1 MSDPASEPGG
11 AAPSDPLD
19 PFGTAAIRGRV
30 LAAWTASPAR
40 FREDANAEEDLALG
54 GYRDRVVI
62 ELAQNAADA
71 AIRAGVPGELHLT
84 LNAGVLTAANTGA
97 PLTAEAV
104 ESLSTLRTSTKTHSD
119 AVESAQAGERKE
131 TAGRFGVGFA
141 AVVSV
146 CDRPSIA
153 SATGAV
159 AWSAEETLQLVQGVP
174 ELAGELGRR
183 GNHVPVLRLPFA
195 SSAPPPG
202 GHTTQVTLPLRD
214 EAAEQAVRARLEE
227 FGPELM
233 LGLPALGMVTVT
245 VDGRSRVLQASEAD
259 PGLVV
264 IVETGG
270 DGSAVTQW
278 RTVERQGEV
287 PPALLADRPTEERA
301 RPYWSVRWAVRAE
314 PRGPLDGPPK
324 GPGVLYA
331 PTPSDEGL
339 DLPAL
344 LIANFP
350 LAPDRRHVQ
359 PGPFTDF
366 LVARAAEAYADLV
379 AGATGP
385 EALDL
390 VPGPVGSSALDGAVR
405 AAVLDLLP
413 DRPLLPLAEDGRARV
428 RGRDAAVVDAPPAVV
443 EALTG
448 VVPGLLP
455 KGWTAGHRALRAL
468 GVRRMGLADVA
479 DALAAV
485 EREPAWWRGI
495 YAALASADPGELGA
509 LPVPLTDGRLV
520 RGPRGVLLGRDLP
533 SPEHLEI
540 LGLRVVDPDAEHQLL
555 LRLGAVEAGPR
566 QVLSDPAVRAAVEG
580 SLDAE
585 DPEAVADAVLS
596 LARGLITPGEP
607 WLAELALPAQD
618 GELYPA
624 GELTFPDAPL
634 RDVMGE
640 DSPFGVVAAELI
652 EEYGEDALA
661 AVGVLRGFALL
672 RVQDADPE
680 DLDLD
685 GVEDWDLPSGHIPEL
700 VAVRDLELVK
710 DWEAALTLL
719 SRPPYRDAIIEPV
732 RFMDGRTA
740 PSYTAWWLAEHEVL
754 GGPRRAED
762 ADPLLDGLY
771 APAPA
776 GLDAGFAR
784 ALGVRAAL
792 SDVPPDELL
801 DRLADPALPVTRPQ
815 LRALWAW
822 LAGTTDATPPTRVR
836 ALSGGVPEVVPAE
849 DAIIVDVPYALP
861 LLAGQPLI
869 LLPLDRAAALADLLD
884 LAVASE
890 EIPGELAADGEE
902 REVPAHIRALFP
914 ESPETY
920 VHHDTLVV
928 DGHEVP
934 WWYDGAPHAATP
946 HGLARALAWEMG
958 RWDDRLLLAA
968 LLVAPA
974 ETEALLTEAD
984 LA

>member
-1 MSDPASEPGG
+1 MTDPESG
-11 AAPSDPLD
+11 ATAPADPLD
-19 PFGTAAIRGRV
+19 PFGTAGIRARV

-40 FREDANAEEDLALG
+40 FREDANTEEDHALG

-71 AIRAGVPGELHLT
+71 AVRADVPGELHLT

-97 PLTAEAV
+97 PLTPEAV
-104 ESLSTLRTSTKTHSD
+104 ESLSTLRASTKTAEGD
-119 AVESAQAGERKE
+119 GTPRA

-153 SATGAV
+153 SLTGSV
-159 AWSAEETLQLVQGVP
+159 AWSAEETLQLVEVIP
-174 ELAGELGRR
+174 ELAEEIARR
-183 GNHVPVLRLPFA
+183 GDHVPVLRLPFA
-195 SSAPPPG
+195 SSAPPPE

-214 EAAEQAVRARLEE
+214 EAAERIVRARLEE

-245 VDGRSRVLQASEAD
+245 VDGRSRVLQASEAGD
-259 PGLVV
+259 GLVV

-270 DGSAVTQW
+270 DGSSVTEW
-278 RTVERQGEV
+278 RTVARHGDV
-287 PPALLADRPTEERA
+287 PPELLADRPTEERA

-344 LIANFP
+344 LIAGFP

-359 PGPFTDF
+359 PGPLTDF
-366 LVARAAEAYADLV
+366 LVARAAEAYAELV

-390 VPGPVGSSALDGAVR
+390 VPGPVGTSALDGALR
-405 AAVLDLLP
+405 TAVLAALP
-413 DRPLLPLAEDGRARV
+413 DRPLLPLAEDPRARV
-428 RGRDAAVVDAPPAVV
+428 RGRDAVVVDAPPAVV

-455 KGWTAGHRALRAL
+455 TGWPAGHRALRAL

-479 DALAAV
+479 DALASV
-485 EREPAWWRGI
+485 EREPSWWQRI
-495 YAALASADPGELGA
+495 YTALASADAGELGA

-533 SPEHLEI
+533 SPEHLEV
-540 LGLRVVDPDAEHQLL
+540 LGLRVVDLEAEHPLL

-566 QVLSDPAVRAAVEG
+566 QVLADPAVRAAVEG

-585 DPEAVADAVLS
+585 DPETVADAVLS

-607 WLAELALPAQD
+607 WLAELALPAED

-624 GELTFPDAPL
+624 GELMFPDAPL
-634 RDVMGE
+634 RAVMGE
-640 DSPFGVVAAELI
+640 DSPFGVVSAGLI

-672 RVQDADPE
+672 RAQDADPE

-685 GVEDWDLPSGHIPEL
+685 AVEDWDLPAGHIPEL

-719 SRPPYRDAIIEPV
+719 SRPPYREAIIEPV

-754 GGPRRAED
+754 GGPRRTED

-771 APAPA
+771 APAPE

-792 SDVPPDELL
+792 ADVPPDELL

-822 LAGTTDATPPTRVR
+822 LAGTSGAAPPSRVR
-836 ALSGGVPEVVPAE
+836 ALSGGTPEVVPAE
-849 DAIIVDVPYALP
+849 DAIVVDVPYALP
-861 LLAGQPLI
+861 LLEGQPLI
-869 LLPLDRAAALADLLD
+869 LLPLDRAAALADLLE
-884 LAVASE
+884 LSVASE
-890 EIPGELAADGEE
+890 EIPGEMADEGVE
-902 REVPAHIRALFP
+902 REVPEHVRALFP
-914 ESPETY
+914 EAPETY
-920 VHHDTLVV
+920 FHHDALVV
-928 DGHEVP
+928 DGREVA
-934 WWYDGAPHAATP
+934 WWYDGEPHAATP
-946 HGLARALAWEMG
+946 QGLARAIAWEMG

-968 LLVAPA
+968 LLAAPDEA
-974 ETEALLTEAD
+974 GALLAEAD
-984 LA
+984 LS